1 MKIVI
6 TGGGSGGHFY
16 PLMAVADSILEKSR
30 KETLVEP
37 RLYYV
42 GPDEY
47 NPKELFDRGITFIRV
62 PAGKRRIHPSGI
74 GMINNFIDIFK
85 MGTGCSVALIKM
97 FMLFPD
103 VVFAKGGY
111 ASFPTLLAAKIL
123 GIPVVIHESDS
134 VPGRVNAWAGKF
146 AKRIAVSF
154 AESTEYFDASKV
166 AYTGNPVRKDLSTPL
181 QIGAYEY
188 LELDPNI
195 PVISVLGG
203 SQGSARI
210 NDIVMRVIPELTKKY
225 QIIHQTGKN
234 NLEIVTGMSALA
246 LDGST
251 YPKRYKPVGYMSSMV
266 MRMVASISQVI
277 ISRAGSGIF
286 EIALWGV
293 PSILIPITDSHGDH
307 QRKNAYNY
315 ARSGG
320 ALVIEEDNLTP
331 QILIHE
337 ISRILENQTFHDQ
350 MAESAKKFARADA
363 ADIIAHEVL
372 NIALSHEV

>member
-6 TGGGSGGHFY
+6 TGGGTGGHFY
-16 PLMAVADSILEKSR
+16 PLMAVVDSILEESR
-30 KETLVEP
+30 KQTLVPP
-37 RLYYV
+37 RIYYV

-47 NPKELFDRGITFIRV
+47 NPKELFDRDISFIRV
-62 PAGKRRIHPSGI
+62 PAGKKRIHPTGI
-74 GMINNFIDIFK
+74 GIINNFIDVFK
-85 MGTGCSVALIKM
+85 MGFGCFIALVKM

-111 ASFPTLLAAKIL
+111 ASYPTLLASKIL
-123 GIPVVIHESDS
+123 GIPVIIHESDS

-146 AKRIAVSF
+146 AKKIAISF
-154 AESTEYFDASKV
+154 PESAEHFPAEKV
-166 AYTGNPVRKDLSTPL
+166 AYTGNPVRKDISVP
-181 QIGAYEY
+181 IGVGAYEY

-210 NDIVMRVIPELTKKY
+210 NDIMMRVIPELTKKY

-234 NLEIVTGMSALA
+234 NLESITGMSKLA

-266 MRMVASISQVI
+266 IRMMASISKVI
-277 ISRAGSGIF
+277 VSRAGSGIF
-286 EIALWGV
+286 EISVWGV
-293 PSILIPITDSHGDH
+293 PSVLIPISDSHGDH

-315 ARSGG
+315 ARTGG
-320 ALVIEEDNLTP
+320 AFVIEEDNLTP

-337 ISRILENQTFHDQ
+337 LSRILDNQQLHDQ
-350 MAESAKKFARADA
+350 MAESAKKFARLDA
-363 ADIIAHEVL
+363 ADLIAHEVL

>member
-6 TGGGSGGHFY
+6 TGGGTGGHFY
-16 PLMAVADSILEKSR
+16 PLMAVADAISEESR
-30 KETLVEP
+30 KQTLVEP
-37 RLYYV
+37 RIYYA

-62 PAGKRRIHPSGI
+62 PAGKRRINPNGI
-74 GMINNFIDIFK
+74 GMINNFIDMFK
-85 MGTGCSVALIKM
+85 MATGCSIGLIKM
-97 FMLFPD
+97 FILFPD

-146 AKRIAVSF
+146 AKKVAVSF
-154 AESTEYFDASKV
+154 PESSEYFDAAKV
-166 AYTGNPVRKDLSTPL
+166 AYTGNPVRKDISIPL
-181 QIGAYEY
+181 EVGAYEY
-188 LELDPNI
+188 LGLDPNI
-195 PVISVLGG
+195 PVISILGG

-210 NDIVMRVIPELTKKY
+210 NDIVLRVIPELTKKY
-225 QIIHQTGKN
+225 QIIHQTGKAHI
-234 NLEIVTGMSALA
+234 ETITGMSKLA
-246 LDGST
+246 LSGAT
-251 YPKRYKPVGYMSSMV
+251 HPERYKPLAYMSSMV
-266 MRMVASISQVI
+266 MRMLASISRVI
-277 ISRAGSGIF
+277 VSRAGSGIF

-293 PSILIPITDSHGDH
+293 PSVLIPISDSHGDH

-320 ALVIEEDNLTP
+320 AVVIEENNLTP

-337 ISRILENQTFHDQ
+337 LSKILENATLHNQ
-350 MAESAKKFARADA
+350 MSVSAKKFSRGDA

-372 NIALSHEV
+372 NIGLSHEV